1 MNIILLSGGSGQRL
15 WPLSNSIRSKQFVPL
30 LKAPDGGQESMV
42 QRVYRQI
49 KTADPAANIVVAT
62 GKRQVSTIKNQLGGK
77 VAICVEPCR
86 RDTFPAIVLACA
98 YLADVQNVRPEEP
111 VVVCPVDPYVDDSY
125 FAAVRQMAA
134 LAGRPDAANLT
145 LMGIEP
151 TYPSSKFGYIIPK
164 AKEAVSKVSSFKEK
178 PDEATAAAYIARG
191 ALWNGGVFAFKLGY
205 LLRAGHKQLDFR
217 RFADLQANYALQ
229 KRISF
234 DYAVAENEPDI
245 AVIRYA
251 GQWKDVGTWNTF
263 SEVMSEPTIG
273 KVMLD
278 ETCRGTNAVNQL
290 NIPLICMGCEDM
302 VIAASS
308 DGILVSSKERS
319 SHIKPFVEQVEGE
332 ARFAEKSWGSFTI
345 LDVQPEAT
353 TIRILLNP
361 GHRLAYHSHEHRDE
375 VWTIVAGMGRTI
387 IDGEERP
394 VRPGD
399 VVTMPAGVKHTL
411 IADSRIQ
418 AVEVQIGDEIDV
430 ADKTKFEL

>member
-1 MNIILLSGGSGQRL
+1 M
-15 WPLSNSIRSKQFVPL
+15 
-30 LKAPDGGQESMV
+30 
-42 QRVYRQI
+42 
-49 KTADPAANIVVAT
+49 VAT

-111 VVVCPVDPYVDDSY
+111 VVVSPVDPYVDDSY

-151 TYPSSKFGYIIPK
+151 TYPSSKFGYIIPQDK
-164 AKEAVSKVSSFKEK
+164 APVSRLVSFKEK
-178 PDEATAAAYIARG
+178 PDETTAAAYIARG
-191 ALWNGGVFAFKLGY
+191 ALWNGGVFAFRLGY
-205 LLRAGHKQLDFR
+205 LLRAGHRQLDFR

-234 DYAVAENEPDI
+234 DYAVAENEPGHRGDPLCR
-245 AVIRYA
+245 AVEGCRHLEHLLRGDERA
-251 GQWKDVGTWNTF
+251 DHR
-263 SEVMSEPTIG
+263 